1 MAQPTT
7 PETPSGT
14 ATEAPGTPPT
24 PGTPPSPSTPV
35 QDATLLER
43 AMFEVKRVI
52 VGQDRMIERMF
63 VALLARGHCLL
74 EGVPGVAKTLAV
86 ETLATVAGGT
96 FARIQFTPDLV
107 PADIVGTRIY
117 RASSEKFDVEL
128 GPVFVNFLLADEI
141 NRAPAKVQSAL
152 LEVMA
157 EQQVSIGGETH
168 RVPLPFLVMATQNP
182 IEQEGVYPL
191 PEAQR
196 DRFLMKINV
205 GYPTDVEER
214 EIVYRMGV
222 EPPRPVAILST
233 SDLLALQ
240 GKADEVFV
248 HSALVDY
255 AVRLV
260 LATRAPA
267 DHGVADVAPLIQYG
281 ASPRASLGIVR
292 ATRALALLR
301 GRDYALPQDV
311 QDVAPDILRHRL
323 VLSYDALADD
333 IPADHIV
340 SRVLA
345 TVPVPAVAPRQKATA
360 VGAAAP
366 TSAVPYPTGVP
377 YPPGTPYPPGAP
389 YPPGG
394 PYPSGVPYPL
404 PYPLPYPAP
413 ASYPTVVPGP
423 AWPGR

>member
-1 MAQPTT
+1 MPASP
-7 PETPSGT
+7 TPSNGS
-14 ATEAPGTPPT
+14 AG
-24 PGTPPSPSTPV
+24 PSTPA
-35 QDATLLER
+35 QDASALER
-43 AMFEVKRVI
+43 ALFEVKRVI

-63 VALLARGHCLL
+63 IALLARGHCLI

-86 ETLATVAGGT
+86 ETLARVVGGS
-96 FARIQFTPDLV
+96 FSRIQFTPDLV

-117 RASSEKFDVEL
+117 RPSSEKFDVEL

-157 EQQVSIGGETH
+157 EQHVSIGGTTYP
-168 RVPLPFLVMATQNP
+168 VPRPFLVMATQNP

-205 GYPTDVEER
+205 GYPTDAEER

-222 EPPRPVAILST
+222 AAPQPETVLSPEQ
-233 SDLLALQ
+233 LMGLQ

-248 HSALVDY
+248 HNALVDY
-255 AVRLV
+255 TVRVV
-260 LATRAPA
+260 LATRTPA
-267 DHGVADVAPLIQYG
+267 EYGVAEVAQLIQYG

-301 GRDYALPQDV
+301 GRDYVLPQDIL
-311 QDVAPDILRHRL
+311 DVAPDILRHRL

-333 IPADHIV
+333 VPSDHIIE
-340 SRVLA
+340 RVLA
-345 TVPVPAVAPRQKATA
+345 AVPMPSVAPRQQP
-360 VGAAAP
+360 AAAP
-366 TSAVPYPTGVP
+366 PATPPHAPVSA
-377 YPPGTPYPPGAP
+377 A
-389 YPPGG
+389 
-394 PYPSGVPYPL
+394 
-404 PYPLPYPAP
+404 
-413 ASYPTVVPGP
+413 P
-423 AWPGR
+423 AWPGRPS

>member
-1 MAQPTT
+1 VAQPTPQPAVPSDAAPADDAGPPPNGAGPTT
-7 PETPSGT
+7 P
-14 ATEAPGTPPT
+14 A
-24 PGTPPSPSTPV
+24 
-35 QDATLLER
+35 QDATSLER
-43 AMFEVKRVI
+43 ALFEVKRVI

-86 ETLATVAGGT
+86 ETLARVVGGT
-96 FARIQFTPDLV
+96 FARVQFTPDLV

-117 RASSEKFDVEL
+117 RQSSERFDVEL

-157 EQQVSIGGETH
+157 EQHVSIGGETH
-168 RVPLPFLVMATQNP
+168 PVPNPFLVMATQNP

-196 DRFLMKINV
+196 DRFLMKIVV
-205 GYPTDVEER
+205 GYPTDAEER

-222 EPPRPVAILST
+222 NPPLPANVFGPT
-233 SDLLALQ
+233 DLVALQ
-240 GKADEVFV
+240 HKADQVFV
-248 HSALVDY
+248 HNALVDY
-255 AVRLV
+255 TVRLV
-260 LATRAPA
+260 LATRTPA
-267 DHGVADVAPLIQYG
+267 DHGMADVAQLIQYG

-333 IPADHIV
+333 IPADHIIG
-340 SRVLA
+340 RVMA
-345 TVPVPAVAPRQKATA
+345 TVPLPTVAPRQQA
-360 VGAAAP
+360 V
-366 TSAVPYPTGVP
+366 
-377 YPPGTPYPPGAP
+377 
-389 YPPGG
+389 
-394 PYPSGVPYPL
+394 
-404 PYPLPYPAP
+404 PAP
-413 ASYPTVVPGP
+413 AMAQG
-423 AWPGR
+423 WPGRLS

>member
-1 MAQPTT
+1 VSTT
-7 PETPSGT
+7 P
-14 ATEAPGTPPT
+14 A
-24 PGTPPSPSTPV
+24 
-35 QDATLLER
+35 QDATLLEQ
-43 AMFEVKRVI
+43 ALFEVKRVI
-52 VGQDRMIERMF
+52 VGQDRMIERML
-63 VALLARGHCLL
+63 VAVLARGHCLL

-86 ETLATVAGGT
+86 ETLARVVGGT

-117 RASSEKFDVEL
+117 RSSSEKFDVEL

-157 EQQVSIGGETH
+157 EQHVSIGGHTYP
-168 RVPLPFLVMATQNP
+168 VPLPFLVMATQNP

-196 DRFLMKINV
+196 DRFLLKIVV
-205 GYPTDVEER
+205 GYPSDVEER
-214 EIVYRMGV
+214 EIVYRVGV
-222 EPPRPVAILST
+222 RTPSAGQVLDPT
-233 SDLLALQ
+233 TLLRLQ
-240 GKADEVFV
+240 AKADAVFV
-248 HSALVDY
+248 HNALVDY

-260 LATRAPA
+260 FATREPA
-267 DHGVADVAPLIQYG
+267 RHGVPDVAQLIQYG

-292 ATRALALLR
+292 AARALALMR

-311 QDVAPDILRHRL
+311 VDIAPDILRHRL

-340 SRVLA
+340 NRVLQA
-345 TVPVPAVAPRQKATA
+345 VPPPAVAPRQDATPA
-360 VGAAAP
+360 NHADFVQ
-366 TSAVPYPTGVP
+366 VPAGS
-377 YPPGTPYPPGAP
+377 
-389 YPPGG
+389 G
-394 PYPSGVPYPL
+394 PAL
-404 PYPLPYPAP
+404 
-413 ASYPTVVPGP
+413 P

>member
-1 MAQPTT
+1 VAQPTT
-7 PETPSGT
+7 P
-14 ATEAPGTPPT
+14 A
-24 PGTPPSPSTPV
+24 
-35 QDATLLER
+35 QDATLLEK
-43 AMFEVKRVI
+43 ALFEVKRVI

-86 ETLATVAGGT
+86 ETIAKVVGGT

-117 RASSEKFDVEL
+117 RQSSEKFDVEL

-157 EQQVSIGGETH
+157 EQHVSIGGETYA
-168 RVPLPFLVMATQNP
+168 VPKPFLVMATQNP

-196 DRFLMKINV
+196 DRFLLKIQV
-205 GYPTDVEER
+205 GYPTDAEER

-222 EPPRPVAILST
+222 SPPEPSQVFDSE
-233 SDLLALQ
+233 DLIALQ
-240 GKADEVFV
+240 KKADDVFV
-248 HSALVDY
+248 HNALVDY

-267 DHGVADVAPLIQYG
+267 QHGLPDVAQLIQYG

-292 ATRALALLR
+292 AGRAIALLR

-333 IPADHIV
+333 ISADQV
-340 SRVLA
+340 VDRVLS
-345 TVPVPAVAPRQKATA
+345 TVPLPTVSPRQSAA
-360 VGAAAP
+360 PLPAAPMSGPPAAARGAASKPA
-366 TSAVPYPTGVP
+366 TG
-377 YPPGTPYPPGAP
+377 GW
-389 YPPGG
+389 
-394 PYPSGVPYPL
+394 
-404 PYPLPYPAP
+404 PAP
-413 ASYPTVVPGP
+413 
-423 AWPGR
+423 